1 LVIVVTIEND
11 AAQCAAE
18 HRYRKPLTPVP
29 AERHQVKR
37 HQVERRRAAGVTQ

>member
-18 HRYRKPLTPVP
+18 HRYRKPLTAVP
-29 AERHQVKR
+29 AAR